1 VKVDFGIH
9 IGDSSASIATMID
22 GRPTILKTDT
32 LKDKLPSCVYI
43 NKKKEIQVGDSAFNA
58 MKKDKLRAML
68 DFNAEA
74 SNSFTE
80 FKRTLGT
87 DKKYLSSNM
96 EKNFTSEELYAEV
109 LKTLKS
115 FVSDKSF
122 RSVVI
127 TVPAKFTINQKDA
140 TERAAK
146 IAGFDQCELLQ
157 EPIAASLAYD
167 LDSKSKNG
175 YWLVFYFGGGTFDA
189 ALLKVEEGI
198 MKVVDTEGDNYLG
211 GKNLDYAIVDEII
224 IPYIRENNL
233 IDSIMADET
242 KKKILQ
248 DAMKFYAEETK
259 IQMSFNDSYNILSER
274 GDIPGKNDE
283 GEEFELDIAVTQEM
297 IKQTLSP
304 IFQKAV
310 NICKEL
316 LGRNNLDGDALDSLI
331 LVGGPTYSP
340 VLREMLKQQIKE
352 PDTSADP
359 MTVVSKGAALFAS
372 TIDVS
377 EEIKEQQRDKT
388 KLQLELGYESTTIE
402 VEEFV
407 TVKILK
413 DKTEREIPTKV
424 FIDIIRTDKAWS
436 SGKTEV
442 DENGEVIN
450 LELNTGKP
458 NLFYVFAYDEK
469 GDLIPS
475 EPSEFTIIQ
484 GSKVI
489 SATLPY
495 SFGIELKDRAS
506 GRLVFRE
513 IKGLEKNQSTPATGT
528 IYGFKTKKAIRPGI
542 KEDYIKIPIY
552 QGDYG
557 ANDTK
562 AIYNEHVYDVI
573 ISGEKLPG
581 FLPEGSDVDLTI
593 KVDQSERISFSAFF
607 PAFDYS
613 YEVEVPS
620 ETTQEEIDAD
630 WLDSEINKAQQSI
643 GLIKQE
649 GKYADQEELDRL
661 DSEISETKKRF
672 EQGRSD
678 YDRKKDV
685 LRNLRRSMKKL
696 DEIQAASEWLKTEEE
711 LKEVFYRLEKA
722 NTEFGDEKT
731 TAMVE
736 QFRDHIPVVIK
747 EKNVKVARE
756 LIDNMRSLDFALVD
770 KGLGAQMEIMY
781 LKNFNNE
788 FESLQWK
795 DKARARMIL
804 DRGLQLA
811 ASPNPSKDQLRPV
824 IIELFKLLPETD
836 KPIESVFVSNTPSIL
851 EVEDLLFELFENEK
865 INRSV
870 FEKYFDIIFDMKRE
884 PSPDYEVLSKIYTE
898 LKTLQNNM

>member
-1 VKVDFGIH
+1 MARIKIDYGIDL
-9 IGDSSASIATMID
+9 GTTNSAISRMENGEPQIK
-22 GRPTILKTDT
+22 KTDT
-32 LKDKLPSCVYI
+32 LKDTLPSCVYI
-43 NKKKEIQVGDSAFNA
+43 NKKKAVQVGDSAYNA
-58 MKKDKLRAML
+58 MKRDKLKAMI

-80 FKRTLGT
+80 FKRTMGT
-87 DKKYLSSNM
+87 DKKYNSSNL
-96 EKNFTSEELYAEV
+96 EKGFASEELSAEV
-109 LKTLKS
+109 IKALKS
-115 FVSDKSF
+115 FISDENF

-140 TERAAK
+140 TERAAR
-146 IAGFDQCELLQ
+146 IAGFDHCELLQ
-157 EPIAASLAYD
+157 EPIAASMAYG

-175 YWLVFYFGGGTFDA
+175 YWLVFDFGGGTFDA

-224 IPYIRENNL
+224 IPYIRENFV

-259 IQMSFNDSYNILSER
+259 IQMSFNDSYNILSDI
-274 GDIPGKNDE
+274 GDIPGKDDE

-297 IKQTLSP
+297 IKKTLTP

-340 VLREMLKQQIKE
+340 VLRELLKQQIKE

-388 KLQLELGYESTTIE
+388 KIQLELGYESTTIE

-413 DKTEREIPTKV
+413 EKTEGEIPSKV
-424 FIDIIRTDKAWS
+424 FIDVVRTDKAWS
-436 SGKTEV
+436 SGKTEI

-458 NLFYVFAYDEK
+458 NLFNVFAYDEK

-506 GRLVFRE
+506 GKLVFRE
-513 IKGLEKNQSTPATGT
+513 VKGLEKNQSTPATG
-528 IYGFKTKKAIRPGI
+528 IINGLKTQKQIRPGL
-542 KEDYIKIPIY
+542 KDDYIKIPIY

-573 ISGEKLPG
+573 ISGEELPG
-581 FLPEGSDVDLTI
+581 LLPEGSDVDLTI

-607 PAFDYS
+607 PTFDFS
-613 YEVEVPS
+613 HELDVPS
-620 ETTQEEIDAD
+620 ETIQEEIPAD
-630 WLDSEINKAQQSI
+630 WLESEISKAQQSI

-685 LRNLRRSMKKL
+685 LGNLRRSMKKL
-696 DEIQAASEWLKTEEE
+696 DEIQAASEWPKTEEE
-711 LKEVFYRLEKA
+711 LKEVFYRLEKT
-722 NTEFGDEKT
+722 NKEFGDEKT
-731 TAMVE
+731 TAMVD

-747 EKNVKVARE
+747 DKNVKVARE

-788 FESLQWK
+788 FDSLQWK

-811 ASPNPSKDQLRPV
+811 ASPNPSKEQLRPV

-836 KPIESVFVSNTPSIL
+836 KPIIGGGDGS
-851 EVEDLLFELFENEK
+851 EL
-865 INRSV
+865 IG
-870 FEKYFDIIFDMKRE
+870 
-884 PSPDYEVLSKIYTE
+884 
-898 LKTLQNNM
+898 